1 MDGSMTDVSI
11 IVPFRNE
18 KEYAKEVIS
27 TVHNYFSRKKINFE
41 IVAVDDSTDETWVIL
56 KNLEKKYKTLKVVRG
71 WNPPGYGKAI
81 RKGFEVSKGDILI
94 PFNGD
99 MCDSLDD
106 AMKYV
111 KIIRDE
117 GYDMAFGSRYMEGGK
132 VINYPSNKIIV
143 SKLGN
148 LFLRTV
154 FGIKC
159 SDVTN
164 TFKGFS
170 RKAIKVIN
178 PKANSYEIGLEL
190 ALKGVKKGLRYK
202 TIPISWTGRKYGV
215 SKMQVMKSVKRH
227 FIMSMKILFGVDS

>member
-1 MDGSMTDVSI
+1 MDGSMTTLSI

-18 KEYAKEVIS
+18 KEYAKDVIS
-27 TVHNYFSRKKINFE
+27 AVHGYFSKKKMDFE
-41 IVAVDDSTDETWVIL
+41 IVAVDDSTDETWNIL
-56 KNLEKKYKTLKVVRG
+56 KTLQKKYKTLKAVQG
-71 WNPPGYGKAI
+71 WKPPGYGKAI
-81 RKGFEVSKGDILI
+81 RKGFEIAKGDILI

-106 AMKYV
+106 AMSYV

-132 VINYPSNKIIV
+132 VLNYPSNKVIF

-148 LFLRTV
+148 LYLGVV

-159 SDVTN
+159 SDATN

-170 RKAIKVIN
+170 RKAIKIIN
-178 PKANSYEIGLEL
+178 PKADSYEIGLEL
-190 ALKGVKKGLRYK
+190 ALKGVRKGLSYK

-215 SKMQVMKSVKRH
+215 SKMQIMKSIKRH

>member
-1 MDGSMTDVSI
+1 MDDNLTDLSL

-27 TVHNYFSRKKINFE
+27 SIHSFFSGKKVSFE
-41 IVAVDDSTDETWVIL
+41 VIAVDDSTDETWNIL
-56 KNLEKKYKTLKVVRG
+56 KSLENKYGNFRAVQGDK
-71 WNPPGYGKAI
+71 PPGYGKAI
-81 RKGFEVSKGDILI
+81 RKGFEIAKGDVMI

-106 AMKYV
+106 AMKYL
-111 KIIRDE
+111 KIIKEE
-117 GYDMAFGSRYMEGGK
+117 GYDMAFGSRYMEGGR
-132 VINYPSNKIIV
+132 VVNYPSGKVIF
-143 SKLGN
+143 SKAGN
-148 LFLRTV
+148 IFLRMV

-170 RKAIKVIN
+170 RKAIKTIN

-190 ALKGVKKGLRYK
+190 ALKGVKKGLTYK

-215 SKMQVMKSVKRH
+215 SKMQIAKSVKRH
-227 FIMSMKILFGVDS
+227 FIMSMKILFGVDL